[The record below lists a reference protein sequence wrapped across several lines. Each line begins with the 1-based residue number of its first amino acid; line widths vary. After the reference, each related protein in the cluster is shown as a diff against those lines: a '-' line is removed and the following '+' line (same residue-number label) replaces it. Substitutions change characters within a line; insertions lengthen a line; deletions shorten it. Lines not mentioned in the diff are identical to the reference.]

1 MMSHPTWTLLLA
13 VLLSAASALPGD
25 RAARERLC
33 AAAYTFLSCTFCV
46 FAGGWLMYWIH
57 G

>member
-1 MMSHPTWTLLLA
+1 MSHLTYTLLVAL
-13 VLLSAASALPGD
+13 LLSGASGLGGD
-25 RAARERLC
+25 RGGRERAA
-33 AAAYTFLSCTFCV
+33 AAAYTFLSCTLFL

>member
-1 MMSHPTWTLLLA
+1 MMPHYAWTLLLA
-13 VLLSAASALPGD
+13 VLISAATALPGD
-25 RAARERLC
+25 RAIGERL
-33 AAAYTFLSCTFCV
+33 AAGAYTFLACTLAV